1 MTLEVTT
8 MIINKETNII
18 FPNFDYS
25 CNQNIYT
32 TRWEIEGIY
41 NQRKTYLEYLIARL
55 RTFSSDKHISL
66 YLIVGDDNFNENS
79 KIINYYKLWKSL
91 KKQKLEVE
99 NGVYLEEI
107 CFQREGK
114 IKFLGAIQIIDATS
128 VTDVVNILLHR
139 LNSHLLLL
147 PSGED
152 VTEFLKHGFS
162 RIISENNEYIKQ
174 IANRGGVVLFREGN
188 FDDNH
193 TGFLGFGAIPLID
206 EDLFEV

>member
-1 MTLEVTT
+1 MV
-8 MIINKETNII
+8 IIKKESIDDI
-18 FPNFDYS
+18 SYLSLPSFHS
-25 CNQNIYT
+25 LAVA
-32 TRWEIEGIY
+32 RWEIVGIY
-41 NQRKTYLEYLIARL
+41 NQRKAYLEYLIASL

-107 CFQREGK
+107 CFQREDK
-114 IKFLGAIQIIDATS
+114 VKFLGAIQIIDATS

-193 TGFLGFGAIPLID
+193 TGFLGIGAIPLID

>member
-1 MTLEVTT
+1 MV
-8 MIINKETNII
+8 IIKKESIDDISYLSLPI
-18 FPNFDYS
+18 FHS
-25 CNQNIYT
+25 LAVA
-32 TRWEIEGIY
+32 RWEIVGIY

-107 CFQREGK
+107 CFKKEGK
-114 IKFLGAIQIIDATS
+114 VKFLGAIQIIDANS

>member
-1 MTLEVTT
+1 M
-8 MIINKETNII
+8 
-18 FPNFDYS
+18 
-25 CNQNIYT
+25 
-32 TRWEIEGIY
+32 
-41 NQRKTYLEYLIARL
+41 
-55 RTFSSDKHISL
+55 
-66 YLIVGDDNFNENS
+66 
-79 KIINYYKLWKSL
+79 WKSL

-107 CFQREGK
+107 CFQREDK
-114 IKFLGAIQIIDATS
+114 VKFLGAIQIIDATS

>member
-1 MTLEVTT
+1 MV
-8 MIINKETNII
+8 IIKKESIDDI
-18 FPNFDYS
+18 SYLSLPSFHS
-25 CNQNIYT
+25 LAVA
-32 TRWEIEGIY
+32 RWEIVGIY

-107 CFQREGK
+107 CFQREDK
-114 IKFLGAIQIIDATS
+114 VKFLGAIQIIDATS

-193 TGFLGFGAIPLID
+193 TGFLGIGAIPLID

>member
-1 MTLEVTT
+1 MV
-8 MIINKETNII
+8 IIKKESIDDISYLSLPI
-18 FPNFDYS
+18 FHS
-25 CNQNIYT
+25 LAVA
-32 TRWEIEGIY
+32 RWEIVGIY

-107 CFQREGK
+107 CFQKEGK
-114 IKFLGAIQIIDATS
+114 VKFLGAIQIIDANS